1 MVALARRHGTLA
13 ITTCVLVLAG
23 LGLTLTHST
32 PRLVVS
38 RARATAAA
46 LSDPTT
52 ARVLRSTR
60 YDRVEVAP
68 VDNQTA
74 RVSFLAGSQTVVEV
88 AVDRRGDVEQVVDFT
103 EGKLPYGNWLAY
115 RPGLLVGLAALFVLM
130 AGVVP
135 LRRIRNLD
143 VAAALA
149 LGAPLVLLRY
159 QYATACVVLVAL
171 GYLVGRLSFTAL
183 ADAGAPAPATPL
195 IDRVTAGFSV
205 AERVRVLRIVLAAL
219 AVTLIM
225 VAVSS
230 PSPIDVLYAVME
242 GATKL
247 IHGVLPYG
255 HLPGDVIHGDTYPLL
270 SYALYAPL
278 AAITPIHSVW
288 DNIDAAL
295 GLTAVIALAAAAALF
310 RSTAGPRRRGTPRSP
325 EAELAGLRMALV
337 WLTFPML
344 LEIVSTGTSDIAMAA
359 LLLGAVLLWRRP
371 GASSAMLAA
380 AAWFKLAPVV
390 LVPIWLAPRRGRRLL
405 EALAGLV
412 AVSLAMIGVLFLL
425 GGAGGP
431 EAMVRAVAFQFS
443 RESPQSLWAVLGVG
457 SLQPLAQAGALALV
471 AAITW
476 RLYREP
482 RLAEQRERI
491 GAAAAA
497 VMIAV
502 QLVANYWTFL
512 YLAWVLPLLALTLF
526 AQPSRQPVA
535 EPASSDRVRI
545 GAAIAAAGGEMTRP
559 ASAGRR
565 PARIGRAQPRG
576 ATSRSKARSF
586 NGIRLR

>member
-13 ITTCVLVLAG
+13 IATCVLVLAG

-38 RARATAAA
+38 RAQATAAA

-130 AGVVP
+130 AGVAP

-159 QYATACVVLVAL
+159 QYATACVVLIAL

-247 IHGVLPYG
+247 IHGVLPYA

-359 LLLGAVLLWRRP
+359 LLLGAVLLWAPSRRLERNARRSRLVQARAG
-371 GASSAMLAA
+371 GAGSDLAGAA
-380 AAWFKLAPVV
+380 ARAPPARGPRGTARGQSRDDRGA
-390 LVPIWLAPRRGRRLL
+390 VPPRRGRWSGGDGARGRVPI
-405 EALAGLV
+405 LAGVAAV
-412 AVSLAMIGVLFLL
+412 AVGGPRGWITAAARAG
-425 GGAGGP
+425 GGA
-431 EAMVRAVAFQFS
+431 RAG
-443 RESPQSLWAVLGVG
+443 RGDH
-457 SLQPLAQAGALALV
+457 LAPV
-471 AAITW
+471 
-476 RLYREP
+476 P
-482 RLAEQRERI
+482 R
-491 GAAAAA
+491 
-497 VMIAV
+497 
-502 QLVANYWTFL
+502 
-512 YLAWVLPLLALTLF
+512 
-526 AQPSRQPVA
+526 
-535 EPASSDRVRI
+535 
-545 GAAIAAAGGEMTRP
+545 AAAGRAARTDRRGRGGGDDRGPTRRQLLDFPVSRVATLSHP
-559 ASAGRR
+559 ATTSHRTPQVS
-565 PARIGRAQPRG
+565 PAERKRQGITDGL
-576 ATSRSKARSF
+576 
-586 NGIRLR
+586 IRLSVGVEEVETIQEEIEKGLQQ